1 MMKGKITANQEAI
14 IELEVIGV
22 TRPEKIEAVIDTGFD
37 GELSLPSDFIRHL
50 KLQRIG
56 EMPVILG
63 DGSTV
68 DLDVY
73 LAKVLWHGALHEVD
87 VLRTDG
93 DALIG
98 MSLLSGSRLT
108 LDIVTDG
115 DVTITALPSR
125 NRG

>member
-1 MMKGKITANQEAI
+1 MMVGKITAEQEAV

-22 TRPEKIEAVIDTGFD
+22 NRPENIAAIIDTGFD
-37 GELSLPSDFIRHL
+37 GELSLPSNFIKRL

-73 LAKVLWHGALHEVD
+73 LAKVLWHGAAREVD

-93 DALIG
+93 DALVG
-98 MSLLSGSRLT
+98 MALLKDNRLT

-115 DVTITALPSR
+115 AVTIEALP
-125 NRG
+125 